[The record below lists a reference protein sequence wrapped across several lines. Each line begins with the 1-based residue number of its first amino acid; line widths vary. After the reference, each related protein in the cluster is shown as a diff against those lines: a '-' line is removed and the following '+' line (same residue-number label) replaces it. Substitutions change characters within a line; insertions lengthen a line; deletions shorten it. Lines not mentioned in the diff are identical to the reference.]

1 MVRLTHLGIPVSD
14 ERDQLVVLNLES
26 LIKHLRDQEA
36 AGWLAV
42 DDTAAVELLEY
53 LEEHLGGGG
62 DVVAGVGGLA
72 VQLGVPSTVELNIE
86 GEDVLRLQSVEV
98 EVGRGNEDQV
108 PAETRR
114 TVNTMVYQDQKCNLT
129 HL

>member
-1 MVRLTHLGIPVSD
+1 MTHLGVSVSD

-53 LEEHLGGGG
+53 LEEHVGGGG

-72 VQLGVPSTVELNIE
+72 VQLGVPGPVELNVE
-86 GEDVLRLQSVEV
+86 GEDVLGLQSVKV

-108 PAETRR
+108 SAETTR
-114 TVNTMVYQDQKCNLT
+114 TVKIIPREDQLSNLILT